1 MIQKHFRLLSL
12 SVLLLLSP
20 LGWGQATQYGPIKS
34 GDLIWDIALKV
45 RVDESLS
52 RFQMMQAL
60 LAKNPQAFSVSCNV
74 NSPLKVGEMLNIPS
88 LAEVQQFSKGEARR
102 QFAAQSD
109 TWQQARKARQDIECP
124 EVDTSIS
131 EPVVN
136 TQAPLIPTPTIAPIP
151 PQQPT
156 ITAELQNSTTPEP
169 SVTNMDNKAYPQPL
183 SPFIVPP
190 TAGTETARNT
200 TPQPRAQIQP
210 NDALNM
216 EPPATTLPP
225 SPATPDPHMPNV
237 PLPMS
242 ELADPSALA
251 ELQRTFS
258 ALPWWLLMTFG
269 VVLALIFMLL
279 IGLLFALRRA
289 KTATNAMHAL
299 SPVAPPSQSQPKM
312 STAVWGDL
320 PTKKNTDNGRAQSN
334 NANMPAYEI
343 IEQQL
348 ANIRTCLAAEGETQA
363 VRILLREVMERGTQ
377 HQQSQAQQLLEIGRK
392 MHWLEER
399 QGRSGEKPSAA
410 NAETASERSAES
422 SNSDSYLPQQY
433 LPEEQERVFELVDKI
448 FKMLDQELQAD
459 GQLVKAYMNRHQ
471 REQFWDSR
479 NYKIID
485 KVQTPFPETAPPAED
500 VAQGREAKPAPRYL

>member
-20 LGWGQATQYGPIKS
+20 FGWGQASQYGPIKS

-45 RVDESLS
+45 RIDESLS

-74 NSPLKVGEMLNIPS
+74 NSPLKVGEMLTLPS
-88 LAEVQQFSKGEARR
+88 LAEVQQLSKAEARR

-109 TWQQARKARQDIECP
+109 AWQQARKSKQDIECP
-124 EVDTSIS
+124 ELETLPH
-131 EPVVN
+131 ETRVN
-136 TQAPLIPTPTIAPIP
+136 TQTPLIPTPTIAPIA
-151 PQQPT
+151 PQQPV
-156 ITAELQNSTTPEP
+156 TATELQPATPSQP
-169 SVTNMDNKAYPQPL
+169 SASSANNAAYPAPL
-183 SPFIVPP
+183 SPFILPQTEAK
-190 TAGTETARNT
+190 TAAKT
-200 TPQPRAQIQP
+200 TPQA
-210 NDALNM
+210 DTALQSNAEVTAPVERSPM
-216 EPPATTLPP
+216 PTIPENTMTT
-225 SPATPDPHMPNV
+225 V
-237 PLPMS
+237 PLPVG
-242 ELADPSALA
+242 ELANPSALA
-251 ELQRTFS
+251 ELQRTLS
-258 ALPWWLLMTFG
+258 ALPLWLLLTFA
-269 VVLALIFMLL
+269 VLLSLIVLL
-279 IGLLFALRRA
+279 LVGLLFALHRA
-289 KTATNAMHAL
+289 RTATNNMHAL

-312 STAVWGDL
+312 STAVWGEL
-320 PTKKNTDNGRAQSN
+320 PAKKNTDNARGASSRSD
-334 NANMPAYEI
+334 MPAYEVV
-343 IEQQL
+343 EQQL

-399 QGRSGEKPSAA
+399 QGRNGEKPSAA
-410 NAETASERSAES
+410 NAETASESAETDHT
-422 SNSDSYLPQQY
+422 DSYLPQRY

-485 KVQTPFPETAPPAED
+485 KVQTPFPEAPPEEEMT
-500 VAQGREAKPAPRYL
+500 QGREAKAAPRYL